1 MNQCTH
7 PEELPA
13 EVLDDVASVV
23 GAEVTLLS
31 RLPAGA
37 HELFGAAAPG
47 APQSTS
53 AGKITSPKE
62 QFGRDVGDEL
72 EFHDV
77 RVG

>member
-1 MNQCTH
+1 MPCFLPEVRRDCPFEPMNQGTR

-23 GAEVTLLS
+23 GSEVTLLS

-47 APQSTS
+47 GVNGGAMRVQL
-53 AGKITSPKE
+53 AGM
-62 QFGRDVGDEL
+62 
-72 EFHDV
+72 
-77 RVG
+77 